1 MDRRRDTRF
10 LHRPD
15 HRDGSIRFGLEP
27 PNGAESQGLGNLR
40 LLGTTALVYP
50 RDPLLKHHAD
60 HPATIPLAVLRLI
73 SLSKSLAS
81 AELVFDYA
89 TTECFTQGEMCY
101 SIISATIPCLRIFMH
116 SAKTGLLGMATF
128 DSTGDRSKASYLGSR
143 SGNFAST
150 SRSQDRS
157 KAKKRTIKVVDED
170 IIELQDRRLGETH
183 TSAMAGSDKQSVTS
197 DSSERA
203 IIVRQTVD
211 VVYT

>member
-1 MDRRRDTRF
+1 MDRRRDTCF

-15 HRDGSIRFGLEP
+15 HRDGSIRFGLES
-27 PNGAESQGLGNLR
+27 PNGVESQGLGDPR
-40 LLGTTALVYP
+40 LLGTTAFVYP
-50 RDPLLKHHAD
+50 RDPLLKYHAD

-89 TTECFTQGEMCY
+89 TTECFTQGEMCF
-101 SIISATIPCLRIFMH
+101 SVISATIPCLRIFMH
-116 SAKTGLLGMATF
+116 SAKTGLLGMTTF
-128 DSTGDRSKASYLGSR
+128 DSTGDRSKASYSGSR

-157 KAKKRTIKVVDED
+157 KAKKRAIKVVDED

>member
-1 MDRRRDTRF
+1 M
-10 LHRPD
+10 P
-15 HRDGSIRFGLEP
+15 
-27 PNGAESQGLGNLR
+27 
-40 LLGTTALVYP
+40 
-50 RDPLLKHHAD
+50 
-60 HPATIPLAVLRLI
+60 
-73 SLSKSLAS
+73 
-81 AELVFDYA
+81 
-89 TTECFTQGEMCY
+89 
-101 SIISATIPCLRIFMH
+101 
-116 SAKTGLLGMATF
+116 TF